1 MNVRKS
7 EMYNQRCSKLG
18 LRVLL
23 AVDEYEYLST
33 IGKVEHS
40 HVHNATKSVEN
51 LQNSLVTAVFV
62 ERSYTSY
69 IITPLFFILDLHGV
83 GYW

>member
-1 MNVRKS
+1 
-7 EMYNQRCSKLG
+7 MYNQRCSKLG

-23 AVDEYEYLST
+23 AVDEYEYLT

-40 HVHNATKSVEN
+40 HAHYATQSAEN
-51 LQNSLVTAVFV
+51 LQNSSVTAVFV